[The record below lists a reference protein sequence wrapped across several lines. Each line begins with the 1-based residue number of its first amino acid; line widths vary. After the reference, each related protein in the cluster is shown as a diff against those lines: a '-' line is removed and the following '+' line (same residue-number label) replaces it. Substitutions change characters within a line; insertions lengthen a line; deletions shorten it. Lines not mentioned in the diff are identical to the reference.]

1 MLATL
6 IAVSLSLPSA
16 DAPKLEDSL
25 GRWDIMLLDTGT
37 TFNACWWKIEKD
49 SKGDLRGQMVWRWGS
64 VEPAGKVEYADG
76 EIRIVR
82 KEGGK
87 EVLRRARIDGGKLKG
102 EVKNADGTT
111 HRFEGRRAPD
121 LSKARVKV
129 WGKPIPLFDGKSLA
143 GWKRRNGK
151 EPSWMVRDG
160 ALVCKA
166 AGENDLLT
174 EKQFGDFK
182 LHLEY
187 NITSN
192 GNSGVYLRGRY
203 EVQLEDNEGKKEPP
217 ESHSNGGVYSR
228 IAPAKNVSLKAGE
241 WQSLDIVLVG
251 RMVTVIH
258 NGEPIVENGYLDGI
272 TGGAFPDSYEGNPG
286 PIMLQGDHGD
296 VRFRNIVLT
305 PAGAAQAE

>member
-6 IAVSLSLPSA
+6 IAVSLPFLA
-16 DAPKLEDSL
+16 AETPKVEDYL

-49 SKGDLRGQMVWRWGS
+49 PKGELQGQVVWRWGS
-64 VEPAGKVEYADG
+64 VEPAGKVELSDG

-82 KEGGK
+82 KEGEK
-87 EVLRRARIDGGKLKG
+87 EVVRRARIVDGKLLG

-129 WGKPIPLFDGKSLA
+129 WGQPIPLFDGKSLA

-151 EPSWMVRDG
+151 EPSWAAREG
-160 ALVCKA
+160 TLVCKS

-174 EKQFGDFK
+174 EKEFGDFK

-187 NITSN
+187 NITKG

-203 EVQLEDNEGKKEPP
+203 EVQLEDNGGKKEAP
-217 ESHSNGGVYSR
+217 ESHSNGAIYSR
-228 IAPAKNVSLKAGE
+228 IAPTKNVSLKAGE
-241 WQSLDIVLVG
+241 WQTLDIVLVG
-251 RMVTVIH
+251 RMITVIQ
-258 NGEPIVENGYLDGI
+258 NGEPIIENGYLDGI
-272 TGGAFPDSYEGNPG
+272 TGGAKDSFEGNPG

-296 VRFRNIVLT
+296 VQFRNIILT
-305 PAGAAQAE
+305 PAGASPSE